1 MEGAELGYGGDLVS
15 AIANKTSKTCFQG
28 WSRGM
33 VVGLIHDILSV
44 KEPIDR
50 IMAQAEGISRQRLSG
65 MVEA

>member
-1 MEGAELGYGGDLVS
+1 
-15 AIANKTSKTCFQG
+15 
-28 WSRGM
+28 M